1 MTINNETFNAI
12 FNKLNAPVKGKE
24 TSKKTAMEFLQALPD
39 KEIGP
44 DTLITLAS
52 AALYSNAASL
62 AHDWVYW
69 SQGYIAKQYKEGI
82 ESGGT
87 VTKGEILPQHVL
99 NSAEFE
105 ETYLSH
111 ALTEKGDEIS
121 QFLSEKLPQK
131 LKAYFSLK
139 ANRENLGELCTI
151 YPELSKLV
159 FDETYKTTLQALKDK
174 EKESQA
180 LLDYLK
186 GLGLTPKLFRERAA
200 TFTATGEQAKALSQA
215 IVIPNSWECKVI
227 TGKGENTF
235 AKFWSSLNGK
245 GGLGYEKIESD
256 FDLSF
261 NCLLAIPAG
270 FDFPAN

>member
-1 MTINNETFNAI
+1 MTTQNETFNAI

-44 DTLITLAS
+44 DTLITIAS

-69 SQGYIAKQYKEGI
+69 SQGFIAKQYKEGL

-87 VTKGEILPQHVL
+87 VTKGEVLPGHVL
-99 NSAEFE
+99 NSQEFE
-105 ETYLSH
+105 ETYLSR
-111 ALTEKGDEIS
+111 ALMEKGDEIS
-121 QFLSEKLPQK
+121 QYLTEKIPQK

-139 ANRENLGELCTI
+139 ANKENLGELCAI
-151 YPELSKLV
+151 YPELSEIV
-159 FDETYKTTLQALKDK
+159 FDDEYRATLQTLKDK

-186 GLGLTPKLFRERAA
+186 GLGLSPKLFRERAA
-200 TFTATGEQAKALSQA
+200 TFTCSGEQAKILSQA
-215 IVIPNSWECKVI
+215 IVIPNGWERKVI

-235 AKFWSSLNGK
+235 AKFWSSLNGN
-245 GGLGYEKIESD
+245 GGLGYEKIEVD
-256 FDLSF
+256 FELSF
-261 NCLLAIPAG
+261 NCLLSIPAG
-270 FDFPAN
+270 FEFPTN